1 MGCRT
6 DTSFQAEPLY
16 AILEREVATWPVP
29 TFNPS
34 PRIRFTFKYVI
45 SYSTCT
51 FRVIII
57 LGKGVLIF
65 LCYINDVGD
74 IIS

>member
-1 MGCRT
+1 MGCRI
-6 DTSFQAEPLY
+6 DTSFQAEQLY

-34 PRIRFTFKYVI
+34 TRFAFKYVV

-51 FRVIII
+51 FRVIVI

-65 LCYINDVGD
+65 LCYINEVGD
-74 IIS
+74 VIS